1 MIEFRKPVSKDE
13 WNNLAVSLGASF
25 VQSFEYGEAQE
36 SVGRKI
42 ERRMVSRDKKDC
54 GIIFLVFYK
63 AFSTHTFGYCPHG
76 PILEED
82 ENLFKDVIL
91 EIKKIAKTHNA
102 FFVRIENKNSFKISE
117 ISLAPKFSHT
127 GASFQPSLDWILK
140 IEKPEEKLLFEM
152 DQNARYSIK
161 HALKNGA
168 EVKISKPSKE
178 QIDILMSL
186 MEETSK
192 RNRFGLHDKK
202 YYESIFGSLNEKNS
216 FFVTTHKD
224 GLVVSSALILIF
236 GKIAMY
242 LFGGSSSL
250 DRKVSAS
257 YLGQWTAVQQSKS
270 MGSQIYDFG
279 AVSNEKGFPKEFK
292 GITMFK
298 KKFGGEY
305 FYHGDFYDIVLK
317 KSLYYFFLLRK
328 FLKNK

>member
-1 MIEFRKPVSKDE
+1 MIEFRKPVSKEE
-13 WNNLAVSLGASF
+13 WNSLAVSLGASF
-25 VQSFEYGEAQE
+25 VQSFEYGQSQE

-42 ERRMVSRDKKDC
+42 ERRIVSQGGKDR

-76 PILEED
+76 PILDEGED
-82 ENLFKDVIL
+82 LFKEVVS
-91 EIKKIAKTHNA
+91 EIKKIAKIHNA
-102 FFVRIENKNSFKISE
+102 FFVRIESKNKYKISGL
-117 ISLAPKFSHT
+117 SLSPKFSQT

-140 IEKPEEKLLFEM
+140 IEKPEDKLLFEM

-161 HALKNGA
+161 HALKNGV
-168 EVKISKPSKE
+168 EVTVSKPSKE
-178 QIDILMSL
+178 QTDVLFSL

-192 RNRFGLHDKK
+192 RNDFGLHDKK
-202 YYESIFGSLNEKNS
+202 YYESIFNSLNEKNS
-216 FFVTTHKD
+216 FFVTTRKD
-224 GLVVSSALILIF
+224 GVVVSSALILIF

-242 LFGGSSSL
+242 LFGGSSSV

-257 YLGQWTAVQQSKS
+257 YLGQWSAIQEAKK
-270 MGSQIYDFG
+270 MGAEIYNFG
-279 AVSNEKGFPKEFK
+279 AVSNEKGIPKEFK

-317 KSLYYFFLLRK
+317 RSLYSLFLLRK